1 MSQPATKD
9 LWNITYMDSPNQI
22 TCFLLF
28 DEQEFQRIMMGY
40 IPEQMEEKWFA
51 YFENGWLHFHRSWTG
66 FEIYKAEIVAF
77 DGSYVINSFWVERN
91 SEKYGNTND
100 ESDIE
105 TFYFLVARL
114 LLQTD
119 ISKLKTQQELKEKIG
134 IVEAW
139 SRYGNLILKAPQ
151 GQIANTIKSALFGV
165 AVGDA
170 LGVPHEFS
178 SAIDLRENPVIDM
191 VGYGTYDLPPGT
203 WSDDSSLTFCLAES
217 LCSGFN
223 TDHMGELFVRWY
235 YQDYWTATGEVFD
248 IGIGTRNALYKIK
261 NGTKAELAGG
271 IGEKDN
277 GNGSLMR
284 ILPLVFAIQNLP
296 IEKRFERT
304 RKVSAI
310 THGHIRAVM
319 ACFYYLE
326 FAKQLIEGKSRF
338 EIYNNLQ
345 FYIPA
350 FFEKMGITGSEI
362 AHFDRLLKD
371 SIADLPLSEIR
382 SGGYVI
388 ETIEASV
395 WCLLTT
401 DNYKDAVLKAVN
413 LGHDTDTTAA
423 VTGGLAGLLYG
434 FDVIPNEWVK
444 KLARVEDIA
453 GVANKLTAAINSIS
467 FY

>member
-1 MSQPATKD
+1 
-9 LWNITYMDSPNQI
+9 
-22 TCFLLF
+22 LLF
-28 DEQEFQRIMMGY
+28 PI
-40 IPEQMEEKWFA
+40 
-51 YFENGWLHFHRSWTG
+51 
-66 FEIYKAEIVAF
+66 IYCC
-77 DGSYVINSFWVERN
+77 
-91 SEKYGNTND
+91 
-100 ESDIE
+100 
-105 TFYFLVARL
+105 
-114 LLQTD
+114 
-119 ISKLKTQQELKEKIG
+119 
-134 IVEAW
+134 
-139 SRYGNLILKAPQ
+139 
-151 GQIANTIKSALFGV
+151 KSALFGI

-178 SAIDLRENPVIDM
+178 RPEDLHANPVTDM

-203 WSDDSSLTFCLAES
+203 WSDDSSLTFCLAET

-223 TDHMGELFVRWY
+223 TDHMGELFVKWY

-271 IGEKDN
+271 NDEKDN

-284 ILPLVFAIQNLP
+284 ILPLMFAIKDLP
-296 IEKRFERT
+296 IEERFERT
-304 RKVSAI
+304 RQVSSI

-319 ACFYYLE
+319 TCFYYLE
-326 FAKQLIEGKSRF
+326 FAKQLIEGKSKF
-338 EIYNNLQ
+338 EIYNDLRSS
-345 FYIPA
+345 IPS
-350 FFEKMGITGSEI
+350 FFERIGVGVSEI
-362 AHFDRLLKD
+362 AHYDRLLKAN
-371 SIADLPLSEIR
+371 IADRPLSEIR

-434 FDVIPNEWVK
+434 FDGIPKEWIE
-444 KLARVEDIA
+444 KLARVEEIEQL
-453 GVANKLTAAINSIS
+453 GIKLSAFS
-467 FY
+467 

>member
-1 MSQPATKD
+1 MTQPATKD
-9 LWNITYMDSPNQI
+9 SWNITYMDSPNKI
-22 TCFLLF
+22 AFFLLIN
-28 DEQEFQRIMMGY
+28 DQEFQRIKLGY
-40 IPEQMEEKWFA
+40 IPVQMEEKWFA
-51 YFENGWLHFHRSWTG
+51 FFEDGCLHFHRSWTG
-66 FEIYKAEIVAF
+66 IEIYKAEIVAI

-91 SEKYGNTND
+91 SEKYVNTND

-105 TFYFLVARL
+105 TFCFLIARL

-119 ISKLKTQQELKEKIG
+119 ISKLKTKKVLKEEIG
-134 IVEAW
+134 IVDAW
-139 SRYGNLILKAPQ
+139 SQYGNLILKAPQ
-151 GQIANTIKSALFGV
+151 SQISKIIKSALYGV

-178 SAIDLRENPVIDM
+178 SAKDLRKNPVTNM
-191 VGYGTYDLPPGT
+191 MGYGTYGLPPGT

-235 YQDYWTATGEVFD
+235 YQDYWTASGEVFD
-248 IGIGTRNALYKIK
+248 IGIGTRNALIKIK
-261 NGTKAELAGG
+261 NGTIAELAGG
-271 IGEKDN
+271 NDEKDN

-284 ILPLVFAIQNLP
+284 ILPLVFAIKDLP
-296 IEKRFERT
+296 IEERFERT
-304 RKVSAI
+304 RRASSI
-310 THGHIRAVM
+310 THGHMRAVM

-326 FAKQLIEGKSRF
+326 FAKQLIEGKSKF

-345 FYIPA
+345 LSIPS
-350 FFEKMGITGSEI
+350 FFEKIGISGSEI
-362 AHFDRLLKD
+362 AYYIRLLKAN
-371 SIADLPLSEIR
+371 ITDLPLSEIR

-434 FDVIPNEWVK
+434 YERIPKEWLE
-444 KLARVEDIA
+444 KLARVGDIKSLA
-453 GVANKLTAAINSIS
+453 ERFASKI
-467 FY
+467 